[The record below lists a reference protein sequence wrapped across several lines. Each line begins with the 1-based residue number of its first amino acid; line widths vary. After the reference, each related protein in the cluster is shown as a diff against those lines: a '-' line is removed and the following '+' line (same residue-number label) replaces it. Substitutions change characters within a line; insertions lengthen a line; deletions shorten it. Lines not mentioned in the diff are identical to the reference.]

1 MLLKIS
7 TNRTSARDLSFLLHK
22 HPDRLQAVDLPA
34 GKAHIFYPKADD
46 ETCSVCL
53 LLDINPIDLV
63 KNSKGNNNDFALA
76 HYVNDRPYVASSY
89 MSVAIS
95 KAFNTAMNGTCKQ
108 KPELVDESMP
118 FEVKIAVLP
127 APKGGE
133 ILIRKLFEPLG
144 YSVHLTRHELDEQFA
159 EWGDSRYFT
168 VMLKGSQKVKDLL
181 SHLYVLIPVLDTNK
195 HYWISQSEVE
205 KLLQKGQGWLGSHP
219 GKEQITKR
227 YLKGIGGL
235 TRNAL
240 DRLIEPVGIT
250 DVAEQTVLED
260 SESEVDKKKETLH
273 NQRLKLALN
282 ELKNSNAERIIDLG
296 CGEGKLIKLLLK
308 EKQFTK
314 ILGMDVSFRTLEKAV
329 ERLHYNEMPPK
340 QKERIE
346 LIQGALTYR
355 DKRLEGYD
363 AAAII
368 EVIEHLDLD
377 RLKSFERVVFE
388 FAKPGTVVLT
398 TPNQEYNQLF
408 ESMETDQFRHTD
420 HRFEW
425 TRAEFNEWVDTVC
438 ENHGYSV
445 IIKPVGEA
453 SEEVGAPSQMAVFR
467 LNSDFK

>member
-7 TNRTSARDLSFLLHK
+7 TNRAAARDLSFLLHK
-22 HPDRLQAVDLPA
+22 HPDRLQAVGLPA
-34 GKAHIFYPKADD
+34 GKAHVFYPKADD
-46 ETCSVCL
+46 QECSVCL
-53 LLDINPIDLV
+53 VLDINPIDLV

-108 KPELVDESMP
+108 KPELVEEVMP

-133 ILIRKLFEPLG
+133 LLIRKLFEPLG
-144 YSVHLTRHELDEQFA
+144 YSVELTRHKLDGKFS

-168 VMLKGSQKVKDLL
+168 VILKGSQKVKDLL

-195 HYWISQSEVE
+195 HYWVSQSEVE

-219 GKEQITKR
+219 EKEQITKR

-240 DRLIEPVGIT
+240 DRLIEVEEST
-250 DVAEQTVLED
+250 DDDEKETLEV
-260 SESEVDKKKETLH
+260 SESEVDQKKESLH
-273 NQRLKLALN
+273 NQRLKLALE
-282 ELKNSNAERIIDLG
+282 ELKNAGAERLIDLG

-308 EKQFTK
+308 EKQFSK

-355 DKRLEGYD
+355 DKRLEGFD

-368 EVIEHLDLD
+368 EVIEHMDLD
-377 RLKSFERVVFE
+377 RLKSFERVVFK
-388 FAKPGTVVLT
+388 FAKPNTVVLT
-398 TPNQEYNQLF
+398 TPNQEYNKLF

-425 TRAEFNEWVDTVC
+425 TRAEFKEWVDKVC
-438 ENHGYSV
+438 ENHGYSAM
-445 IIKPVGEA
+445 IKPVGDE
-453 SEEVGAPSQMAVFR
+453 SENVGAPSQMAVFK
-467 LNSDFK
+467 LV

>member
-7 TNRTSARDLSFLLHK
+7 TYRASARDLSFLLHK

-34 GKAHIFYPKADD
+34 GKAHVFYPKAD
-46 ETCSVCL
+46 EQECSVCL

-108 KPELVDESMP
+108 KPELVDEVMP
-118 FEVKIAVLP
+118 FEAKIAVLP
-127 APKGGE
+127 AQKGGE
-133 ILIRKLFEPLG
+133 LLIRKLFEPLG
-144 YSVHLTRHELDEQFA
+144 YAVELTRHQLDGKFN

-168 VMLKGSQKVKDLL
+168 VILKGSQKVKDLL
-181 SHLYVLIPVLDTNK
+181 SHLYVLIPVLDINK
-195 HYWISQSEVE
+195 HYWVSQSEVE
-205 KLLQKGQGWLGSHP
+205 KLLQKGQGWLGAHP
-219 GKEQITKR
+219 EKEQITKR

-240 DRLIEPVGIT
+240 DRLIEVEESTSDGEKET
-250 DVAEQTVLED
+250 LEG
-260 SESEVDKKKETLH
+260 SESEVDQKKESLH
-273 NQRLKLALN
+273 NQRLKLALE
-282 ELKNSNAERIIDLG
+282 ELKNAGAERVIDLG

-329 ERLHYNEMPPK
+329 ERLHYKEMPPK

-355 DKRLEGYD
+355 DKRLDGFD
-363 AAAII
+363 AAAIV
-368 EVIEHLDLD
+368 EVIEHMDLD

-388 FAKPGTVVLT
+388 FAKPNTVVLT

-425 TRAEFNEWVDTVC
+425 TRAEFKEWVDKVC
-438 ENHGYSV
+438 ENHGYSAM
-445 IIKPVGEA
+445 IKSVGEE
-453 SEEVGAPSQMAVFR
+453 SENVGAPSQMAVFK
-467 LNSDFK
+467 SKKQ

>member
-34 GKAHIFYPKADD
+34 GMAHVFYPKAD
-46 ETCSVCL
+46 EQECSICL

-108 KPELVDESMP
+108 KPELVEEVMP
-118 FEVKIAVLP
+118 FETKIAVLP

-144 YSVHLTRHELDEQFA
+144 YSVELTRHKLDGTFSD
-159 EWGDSRYFT
+159 WGDSRYFT
-168 VMLKGSQKVKDLL
+168 VILKGSQKVKDLL

-195 HYWISQSEVE
+195 HYWVSQSEVE

-219 GKEQITKR
+219 EKEQITKR

-240 DRLIEPVGIT
+240 DRLIEIEESNGDDTKQIL
-250 DVAEQTVLED
+250 LED
-260 SESEVDKKKETLH
+260 SEGEIDQKKESLH
-273 NQRLKLALN
+273 NKRLKLALE
-282 ELKNSNAERIIDLG
+282 ELKNAGAERVIDLG

-308 EKQFTK
+308 EKQFSR

-329 ERLHYNEMPPK
+329 DRLHYSEMPPK

-346 LIQGALTYR
+346 LIQGGLTYR

-363 AAAII
+363 AAAVI
-368 EVIEHLDLD
+368 EVIEHLDTD

-388 FAKPGTVVLT
+388 FAKPNTVVLT

-408 ESMETDQFRHTD
+408 ESMEPGQLRHTD

-425 TRAEFNEWVDTVC
+425 TRAEFKEWVDKVC
-438 ENHGYSV
+438 ENHGYSAM
-445 IIKPVGEA
+445 IKPVGEE
-453 SEEVGAPSQMAVFR
+453 SENVGAPSQMAVFKVKS
-467 LNSDFK
+467 ND